1 MGLFT
6 GHYAA
11 FDEPFYWFQRM
22 LLRMIPSFFRVT
34 KLGGPAV
41 VDINPDGT
49 CPPGFRRE
57 SHQGR
62 PYCLV
67 LGVPG
72 PSPQEDTEDEEKG
85 EEDEE
90 TDEES
95 SEEDVEET
103 PSSDESREDT
113 ESSQDGD
120 EGKADEESR
129 ETGERTPEQERAEES
144 ARRGYE
150 NSATREENRTILAR
164 LFGQAMYGTV
174 APGFGPSQNPYT
186 PPPTPPPP
194 WLQTLQRLLTIKNQ
208 WPPPLPGLT
217 FIFGPKGI
225 TGRVLIPV
233 PGLPTWI
240 QGGGVEFPITA
251 DGKLVV
257 DDEVKAK
264 IKELLDKARAV
275 PTDISRKLEE
285 LLAKTREAG
294 EDIQDIYTDGDGNI
308 LADVI
313 DSTGKVV
320 RTITLPAD
328 VLLTDTKNEG
338 LLEWILSSQIIAGAF
353 GLLGKALGG
362 KGPRIGEKEA
372 EEETEE
378 EGAEEEKGTGVGVVG
393 VDDEEES
400 TDGPFSDVE
409 EDTTTDETGFEEEV
423 PGEGEEEER
432 DRHDPERREPP
443 DGQEGDG
450 PVPGD
455 DISSTELRLTKND

>member
-1 MGLFT
+1 M
-6 GHYAA
+6 
-11 FDEPFYWFQRM
+11 
-22 LLRMIPSFFRVT
+22 
-34 KLGGPAV
+34 
-41 VDINPDGT
+41 
-49 CPPGFRRE
+49 
-57 SHQGR
+57 
-62 PYCLV
+62 
-67 LGVPG
+67 
-72 PSPQEDTEDEEKG
+72 
-85 EEDEE
+85 
-90 TDEES
+90 
-95 SEEDVEET
+95 
-103 PSSDESREDT
+103 
-113 ESSQDGD
+113 
-120 EGKADEESR
+120 
-129 ETGERTPEQERAEES
+129 
-144 ARRGYE
+144 
-150 NSATREENRTILAR
+150 
-164 LFGQAMYGTV
+164 
-174 APGFGPSQNPYT
+174 
-186 PPPTPPPP
+186 
-194 WLQTLQRLLTIKNQ
+194 
-208 WPPPLPGLT
+208 PGLT

-257 DDEVKAK
+257 DDTVKAK

-362 KGPRIGEKEA
+362 KVPRIGEKEA

-378 EGAEEEKGTGVGVVG
+378 EVADEEKGTGVGVVG

-409 EDTTTDETGFEEEV
+409 EDTTTDETGIEEEV

-443 DGQEGDG
+443 EGQEGDG
-450 PVPGD
+450 PVLGD
-455 DISSTELRLTKND
+455 DISSTGEEAGPDGVWTGDQYKREQDGEEPGPDDGGPVGPGPDGGDGSGDSDSSGESSTEEGPVGVPPSDDRDSSGGVVTSGTDDVQEDEPFTGGGGGMFSGLGGGGAGAGYMDNLGYGLSDFVPVQYQLKDYNVELNRLINDSLFRGIV